1 MDMDRHERSE
11 EGGDS
16 VALLVRVS
24 RLETQRNGAV
34 AMFFVFALFLV
45 GGALN
50 VDRLTT
56 RLDERVSR
64 LTQQIEVAAT
74 AVGRIDRMEE
84 RINSMSRAVDRIDA
98 EIPRVRESLD
108 ALRSDISRARAHAAS
123 SARSNAPH
131 RALGMYRHAP
141 ATSR

>member
-1 MDMDRHERSE
+1 MDRHERNE
-11 EGGDS
+11 EDGDI
-16 VALLVRVS
+16 VRLLVRVS

-34 AMFFVFALFLV
+34 AMFFAFALFLV

-108 ALRSDISRARAHAAS
+108 ALRSDISRARAHAAP
-123 SARSNAPH
+123 SARHGTPH
-131 RALGMYRHAP
+131 RALGMYRHAS

>member
-1 MDMDRHERSE
+1 MDRHERGDEDGS
-11 EGGDS
+11 DS
-16 VALLVRVS
+16 VALLVRLS
-24 RLETQRNGAV
+24 RLETQRNGAA
-34 AMFFVFALFLV
+34 AMFAMFALFLV

-108 ALRSDISRARAHAAS
+108 ALRSDISRARAHAS
-123 SARSNAPH
+123 TGARSSAPH
-131 RALGMYRHAP
+131 RALGMYRRPP